1 MILFI
6 SAETAE
12 GTVILPEAW
21 HSLDG
26 AFQFLRIV
34 HILGFGEDSD
44 ITNIHH
50 FKLLS
55 SYRQL
60 IQNQL
65 QYICIMPHLQ
75 QE

>member
-1 MILFI
+1 MVVIVFI

-12 GTVILPEAW
+12 GTVILPKAW

-26 AFQFLRIV
+26 AFQFLRRV
-34 HILGFGEDSD
+34 KFLGFGENSD

-55 SYRQL
+55 SYRHL
-60 IQNQL
+60 I
-65 QYICIMPHLQ
+65 
-75 QE
+75 